1 MSQIF
6 GEDIRGVITEI
17 KRFATHDGPGIRT
30 TVFIKGC
37 PLRCRWCCN
46 PETWTMERQ
55 LYYISKRCQGYG
67 ACVRE
72 CSAGALSMD
81 KENKVDREK
90 CTRCMKCVAV
100 CPNQAFVEVGKEYS
114 VAEVVAEVERDLPF
128 YGDDGGITLSGGEP
142 FYQARFS
149 LAILRACKERGITT
163 VLDTTAY
170 TSPENL
176 ESALQWT
183 DLFLLDIKHMDPQK
197 HREGTGVSNELILEN
212 ARLLA
217 RSGRVRISLP
227 LIPDFNDSEE
237 NLRRT
242 AEFAREL
249 GIAWIDL
256 NPLHKLGT
264 GKYGY
269 LGMQSPYASFR
280 DLTKEDVAR
289 AKAILEECGLKVS
302 VGRMM

>member
-1 MSQIF
+1 MAQRPAQ
-6 GEDIRGVITEI
+6 EVRGIVTEI

-46 PETWTMERQ
+46 PETWTTERQ
-55 LYYISKRCQGYG
+55 LYYIAKRCRDYG
-67 ACVRE
+67 ACVKE

-81 KENKVDREK
+81 RENKVDREK
-90 CTRCMKCVAV
+90 CTRCMQCVAA

-114 VAEVVAEVERDLPF
+114 VDEIVAEVEKDLPF
-128 YGDDGGITLSGGEP
+128 YADDGGVTLSGGEP
-142 FYQARFS
+142 FYQASFT
-149 LAILRACKERGITT
+149 LGILKACKERGITT

-170 TSPENL
+170 TSPENIKKAL
-176 ESALQWT
+176 EWT
-183 DLFLLDIKHMDPQK
+183 DLFLLDIKHMDPQRHK
-197 HREGTGVSNELILEN
+197 EGTGVGNEPILAN

-217 RSGRVRISLP
+217 GSGRVRISLP
-227 LIPDFNDSEE
+227 LIPDYNDSEE

-242 AEFAREL
+242 AEFAGEL
-249 GIAWIDL
+249 GVAWIDL
-256 NPLHKLGT
+256 NPLHKMGA

-269 LGMQSPYASFR
+269 LGMQSPYDAFR

-289 AKAILEECGLKVS
+289 AKAIIEECGIKVS